1 MPSKHLGLPLVN
13 EPMTIMFSSDGGVKE
28 IEEFD
33 ISLYAPPG
41 VVQRDQNLILNIG
54 LCFYG
59 PFSIP
64 DKYLVATGFYYITA
78 NTRLRKGLEITMGH
92 CLQMAVYER
101 SNQVVVLRADHQTV
115 SGSDRYVFE
124 PLTHPDIS
132 QSSPYLSFTIDN
144 FCILCGAL
152 DTKVEGSD
160 SEEADSIQS
169 ENTLRKR
176 KLHVSDHSERKR
188 RCKACLEYCILLF
201 EPREK
206 ESTYSVIVYFCQY
219 CPKVIKV
226 SFNMLKS

>member
-101 SNQVVVLRADHQTV
+101 SNQVVVLRGEAGQSQILALHTHTHTHTHIHTHTQNTSTHADT
-115 SGSDRYVFE
+115 
-124 PLTHPDIS
+124 
-132 QSSPYLSFTIDN
+132 SFTRAWPCCVRRDCTAVKCSSLWCVEIK
-144 FCILCGAL
+144 IL
-152 DTKVEGSD
+152 
-160 SEEADSIQS
+160 
-169 ENTLRKR
+169 
-176 KLHVSDHSERKR
+176 H
-188 RCKACLEYCILLF
+188 
-201 EPREK
+201 
-206 ESTYSVIVYFCQY
+206 
-219 CPKVIKV
+219 
-226 SFNMLKS
+226 